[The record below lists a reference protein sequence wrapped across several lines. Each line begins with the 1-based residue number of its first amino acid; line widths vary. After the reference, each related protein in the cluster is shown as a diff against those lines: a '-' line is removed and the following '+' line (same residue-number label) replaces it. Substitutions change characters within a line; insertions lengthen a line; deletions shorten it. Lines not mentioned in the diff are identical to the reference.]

1 MKLKRSSVS
10 VLLLCVLAFLVP
22 GQPAA
27 EASTQK
33 PTVIRFASLVPAAS
47 VYMRILKAWS
57 RSLKKESE
65 GRLELRYYTGGS
77 QGDERDFIRK
87 IRIGQMDAAAVSTVG
102 LGIVVRPVLVLGVPR
117 LIETYDQ
124 LDRVRKVMYARFE
137 KMFDEAGF
145 TLLAWSDAGKVRIL
159 SAKEFARPSDL
170 KARRPWAWKDDPVFD
185 GFLKAIGANPV
196 RLGVPEVY
204 PALQTGMVDTVPC
217 SSLGALALQWYTK
230 LKYVAKQNFG
240 VLVGAVIIKKKKF
253 DSLLPKDQGIL
264 RDTAQRAAHALD
276 SRVRDDDDN
285 AYQTL
290 LKRGLIEVDTE
301 PHAAAWTAAA
311 NETRESLV
319 GRIYSR
325 SLLRA
330 VEAAVAGD

>member
-1 MKLKRSSVS
+1 MTTLRRTASVF
-10 VLLLCVLAFLVP
+10 LLFSIVTLVP
-22 GQPAA
+22 GGERAEAA
-27 EASTQK
+27 EDK
-33 PTVIRFASLVPAAS
+33 PTVIRFASLVPASS

-87 IRIGQMDAAAVSTVG
+87 IRVGQMDAAAVSTVG
-102 LGIVVRPVLVLGVPR
+102 LGIVVRPVLVLGVPG
-117 LIETYDQ
+117 LIETYEQ
-124 LDRVRKVMYARFE
+124 LGRVRKAMYTRFE

-145 TLLAWSDAGKVRIL
+145 TLLAWSDAGKTRVF
-159 SAKEFARPSDL
+159 SNNAFARPSDL
-170 KARRPWAWKDDPVFD
+170 KALRPWAWKDDPVFD

-217 SSLGALALQWYTK
+217 SALAALALQWYTK
-230 LKYVAKQNFG
+230 LKYIAKQNFG

-253 DSLLPKDQGIL
+253 EALSPEDQAIL
-264 RDTAQRAAHALD
+264 RDTAKRAAQALD
-276 SRVRDDDDN
+276 NRVRDDDDN

-290 LKRGLIEVDTE
+290 TTRGLVEVDTA
-301 PHAAAWTAAA
+301 PHAAEWGAAA
-311 NETRESLV
+311 KKTRESLV
-319 GRIYSR
+319 GRVYSR
-325 SLLRA
+325 SLLQE
-330 VEAAVAGD
+330 VEAAVAGQ